1 MVHFLLLPYSDATQ
15 GNSLALPDK
24 LRSQRDCG
32 LIPPQSDGFQ
42 THEDTEFL
50 GPSIGVPRNEEPMS
64 IREDTELLDLGSNKS
79 GPKHSGTAG
88 LEIWEDTCFLNMP
101 RG

>member
-1 MVHFLLLPYSDATQ
+1 M
-15 GNSLALPDK
+15 
-24 LRSQRDCG
+24 
-32 LIPPQSDGFQ
+32 
-42 THEDTEFL
+42 